1 MIDDALFEGISKDL
15 KTALVAGYSAILEG
29 VGDARIASFMY
40 RHMIPAI
47 TRSIFNEETM
57 RRICA
62 MVNSK
67 DIYSVQVYS
76 SQATENAAGAPLTI
90 KFTRSSGKPTFIA
103 QHNVI
108 EIPIMR
114 ALKHS
119 IYMTETLKVRG
130 NPMVLTVEMPFPV
143 FVRRMRQVWD
153 GNPGYSYDSVS
164 VKESILRELSIWLAE
179 NRKPATIRKPA
190 PEYPEAD
197 SEYAE
202 LLQKESGGKPV
213 DKSFHEWKDAHLKPL
228 YRTERMDSHDAAQ
241 LSRERGWATP
251 AVMRRHKEISEK
263 IRRNWMMGR
272 KQYDGL
278 TPEER
283 KFNEDFNRLA
293 KRYNQASFHATNREL
308 QSRITALIPGL
319 VKMQSEK
326 GELPLQPTLN
336 DMLDKVFD
344 LPKDGP
350 GIVGEKRKFAK
361 SCIMPGAFRSAARRC
376 AGLIDAANRMFHSY
390 DMPLG
395 QKIEC
400 LAEYMERNASDKQI
414 SRQL

>member
-1 MIDDALFEGISKDL
+1 MIDDALFEGISNDL
-15 KTALVAGYSAILEG
+15 KTALVAGYSVILEG
-29 VGDARIASFMY
+29 VGDARIASFLY

-57 RRICA
+57 RSIYA

-67 DIYSVQVYS
+67 DTYSVQVYS

-90 KFTRSSGKPTFIA
+90 KFTRSGGKPTFIA
-103 QHNVI
+103 KHNVI

-114 ALKHS
+114 ALEHG
-119 IYMTETLKVRG
+119 IYKTEKLNVRG
-130 NPMVLTVEMPFPV
+130 NPRVFTVEMPFPA

-164 VKESILRELSIWLAE
+164 VKEAILRELSIWLAE
-179 NRKPATIRKPA
+179 NRKPATVRKPV
-190 PEYPEAD
+190 PEYPEE
-197 SEYAE
+197 SE
-202 LLQKESGGKPV
+202 GKTV
-213 DKSFHEWKDAHLKPL
+213 DNSFHEWKDTNLKPL
-228 YRTERMDSHDAAQ
+228 YRTERMDSGDAAQ
-241 LSRERGWATP
+241 LSREGGWATP
-251 AVMRRHKEISEK
+251 AVMHRHKEISEK

-272 KQYDGL
+272 KRYDGL
-278 TPEER
+278 TPEEK
-283 KFNEDFNRLA
+283 KFNDDFHRLA

-336 DMLDKVFD
+336 DMLDRVFD

-350 GIVGEKRKFAK
+350 GIVGEERKFAK

-376 AGLIDAANRMFHSY
+376 AGLIDAANRMFYSY

-400 LAEYMERNASDKQI
+400 LAQYMERNASAGQI
-414 SRQL
+414 SRQI